1 MQVKMNEILNFATFY
16 GVVRNQK
23 LGIRTA
29 YKLNQLARAI
39 DVEVKFYQEKFQEI
53 LNEYGE
59 KDENG
64 QLIYINNGEQI
75 KLREGMAQTC
85 YAAINDLQQL
95 DVELPDTKFSID
107 EFANI
112 ELTADNIGYAIP
124 FIAD

>member
-1 MQVKMNEILNFATFY
+1 MLVKMNEILNFATFY
-16 GVVRNQK
+16 GVVRNQTLSIK
-23 LGIRTA
+23 TA
-29 YKLNQLARAI
+29 YKLNRLARAI

-64 QLIYINNGEQI
+64 QFIYINNGKQI

-95 DVELPDTKFSID
+95 EVELPDTKFSID

-112 ELTADNIGYAIP
+112 ELTVDDIGYAMP